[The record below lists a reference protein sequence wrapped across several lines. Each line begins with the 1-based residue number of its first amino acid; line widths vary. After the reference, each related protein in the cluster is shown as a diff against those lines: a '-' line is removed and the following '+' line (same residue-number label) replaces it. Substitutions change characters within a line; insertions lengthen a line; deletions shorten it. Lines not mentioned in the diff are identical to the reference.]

1 MSLEKSAINRL
12 TNVGSVTTSAKSLT
26 KIQNRQSSPY
36 GIKKNVDYNPLVP
49 KAVPKT
55 EVPPTP
61 E

>member
-1 MSLEKSAINRL
+1 MSLEKNAINRL
-12 TNVGSVTTSAKSLT
+12 SNVGSVTTSAKSLS
-26 KIQNRQSSPY
+26 KVENRHASPY